1 MPAPRIEANQFPLWE
16 RVLTALPRAFVQ
28 GIDAVLRR
36 VNHVQEFTDD
46 EHCLLRIAVAKS
58 NCDITLSDGTK
69 VAKGETIG
77 ELHLWN
83 EHIPPMP
90 RSGPDFAWGVRAY
103 ALLVHSFRALAHY
116 AATHPEWSRIRAWH
130 GESSFLPKGIG
141 VPEFFS
147 RLGFDVVRQE
157 NPTNFLHKFV
167 DFWENFYWWMLA
179 WAFNPA
185 SLKRKELLKMER
197 WEVWLSSA
205 RLQEKYGGR
214 HHVSP

>member
-1 MPAPRIEANQFPLWE
+1 MALPKREENQFPLWE
-16 RVLTALPRAFVQ
+16 RSENALPRVFIQ

-36 VNHVQEFTDD
+36 VNGVREFTDD
-46 EHCLLRIAVAKS
+46 GHCLIRIAVVKS
-58 NCDITLSDGTK
+58 KQNITLSDGTR

-90 RSGPDFAWGVRAY
+90 RGGPDFAWGVRAY
-103 ALLVHSFRALAHY
+103 SLLVRSFRLLADY
-116 AATHPEWSRIRAWH
+116 TATHPELSRIRAWH

-141 VPEFFS
+141 VPEFFY

-157 NPTNFLHKFV
+157 NPGNWLQRFV
-167 DFWENFYWWMLA
+167 VFWENFYWWMLA

-185 SLKRKELLKMER
+185 SLQGKELLKMER
-197 WEVWLSSA
+197 WVVWLSA
-205 RLQEKYGGR
+205 AKLQEKYGER
-214 HHVSP
+214 RKA

>member
-1 MPAPRIEANQFPLWE
+1 MPASKREENQFSLWE
-16 RVLTALPRAFVQ
+16 RLLTALPRAFIQ

-46 EHCLLRIAVAKS
+46 RWCLIRIALTKS
-58 NCDITLSDGTK
+58 NQDIVLSDGTR
-69 VAKGETIG
+69 VTKGEIIG

-83 EHIPPMP
+83 EHIPSMP

-103 ALLVHSFRALAHY
+103 SLLVRSFRALAQY
-116 AATHPEWSRIRAWH
+116 TAMHPELSRIRAWR
-130 GESSFLPKGIG
+130 GESSFLPKGMG
-141 VPEFFS
+141 LPNLFR
-147 RLGFDVVRQE
+147 RLGFDVVRSESQS
-157 NPTNFLHKFV
+157 NLLRKFV

-185 SLKRKELLKMER
+185 SLIYKELLKMER

-205 RLQEKYGGR
+205 RLQEKYGNSR
-214 HHVSP
+214 NL